1 MSWRSLG
8 VEIGRALKV
17 GLTLALILCGL
28 YPLAVW
34 GLGRGLFPEEAGGS
48 LMVRNGRFV
57 GSRLV
62 GQSFTSAA
70 YFHPRPSAAGEG
82 YDAIRSGGSN
92 LGPISEKL
100 SRSLEE
106 RILRYRNENNL
117 PQDRPL
123 PADAVT
129 ASGSGLDPHISVE
142 NALLQARRV
151 GEARGRSEEAV
162 IRLIRDAAEGPDLG
176 ILGESRVN
184 VLLLNLSL
192 DSGK

>member
-1 MSWRSLG
+1 
-8 VEIGRALKV
+8 
-17 GLTLALILCGL
+17 
-28 YPLAVW
+28 
-34 GLGRGLFPEEAGGS
+34 
-48 LMVRNGRFV
+48 MVRNGRFV